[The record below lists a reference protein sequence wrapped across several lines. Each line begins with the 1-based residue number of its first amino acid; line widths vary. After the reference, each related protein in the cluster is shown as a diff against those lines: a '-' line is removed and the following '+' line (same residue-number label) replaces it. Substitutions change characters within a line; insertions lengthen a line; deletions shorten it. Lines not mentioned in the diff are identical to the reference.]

1 MFRQMS
7 DERHCMGCR
16 LHRWQIHAVT
26 QAEGASSVK
35 QFKSETWNL
44 VLVGFFFLSMI
55 YLELINCCFI
65 EEERKEGS
73 IVRVGKAGRIKE

>member
-1 MFRQMS
+1 M
-7 DERHCMGCR
+7 
-16 LHRWQIHAVT
+16 
-26 QAEGASSVK
+26 K

-44 VLVGFFFLSMI
+44 VLVGFFFFLSMI